1 MGADADDDKKEK
13 EGCCKMFWKFMF
25 SHIGLCAM
33 VVLYC
38 VAGGFIFEHL
48 EKANEEEVCFESRR
62 EYVPMQNKTL
72 ENLRKVILEN
82 NLNTNAMMIQMKSI
96 LQTFRNNSLAIGY
109 DGRDCDNYGG
119 DNGPVHEWSW
129 AGALMFSV
137 TVITTI
143 GYGHIAPKTFW
154 GRLVCIAYSVLGIPL
169 MLLCLANIGDVLA
182 DIFRFV
188 YAKICCC
195 GCCTSKPKNKVVQIK
210 PNSEE
215 PDAAWNDRARII
227 PNAQAPMQTEFTKVP
242 KGGDDSTK
250 PKIVPLD
257 IKTLNKAELANR
269 NQAIRNQPMILD
281 DDSDDEDD
289 DLDEKKVT
297 VPLTVTMIVIAG
309 YIFGGAVLFG
319 LWEGWDTLQ
328 SAYFCFVT
336 LSTIGFG
343 DVVPGTDFDNPQ
355 ATAQLILGAIYV
367 LFGMAILSMCFAL
380 MQDEI
385 IAKCTWVGQKLGII
399 DKSEDDL

>member
-1 MGADADDDKKEK
+1 MAVAEDHEEKK
-13 EGCCKMFWKFMF
+13 GDGLCKVFTKILF

-33 VVLYC
+33 VVAYS

-48 EKANEEEVCFESRR
+48 ERENEKAICIESED
-62 EYVPMQNKTL
+62 EYTPMQEETL
-72 ENLRKVILEN
+72 NNLKKVILEN
-82 NLNTNAMMIQMKSI
+82 NLNTDAMMIQMKSI

-109 DGRDCDNYGG
+109 DGKNCDAYGEP
-119 DNGPVHEWSW
+119 NGPVYRWSW
-129 AGALMFSV
+129 AGSLMFSV

-154 GRLVCIAYSVLGIPL
+154 GRLVCIAYALLGIPL

-188 YAKICCC
+188 YTKICCC
-195 GCCTSKPKNKVVQIK
+195 GCCRRKPRNIVVQMK
-210 PNSEE
+210 SSSEE
-215 PDAAWNDRARII
+215 PEVAWNDRTRII
-227 PNAQAPMQTEFTKVP
+227 PNARPPQSTEFSKIQHDQS
-242 KGGDDSTK
+242 KSTIK
-250 PKIVPLD
+250 TLD
-257 IKTLNKAELANR
+257 IKALNKADLANR
-269 NQAIRNQPMILD
+269 NMAIRNQPMIID

-289 DLDEKKVT
+289 DLDEKNAT
-297 VPLTVTMIVIAG
+297 VPLTVTLLVIFG
-309 YIFGGAVLFG
+309 YIMGGAVLFG

-328 SAYFCFVT
+328 SAYFCFIT

-343 DVVPGTDFDNPQ
+343 DVVPGTDFDSPQ
-355 ATAQLILGAIYV
+355 ASAQLILGAIYV

-385 IAKCTWVGQKLGII
+385 IAKCTWIGQKLGIVE
-399 DKSEDDL
+399 KEAED